1 MSEMAAMRVNVS
13 VQDICLGHGTLS
25 YMVEIEEQRQGEEGE
40 VQEDL
45 GIDPS
50 RLMAVLSYVG
60 LLVVVPLIMSR
71 RDSFVMI
78 HAKQGLVILL
88 GYVVA
93 IILAFWIPAVGS
105 VLFLGLL
112 VLAVAGAVQ
121 ALLGHPWRIP
131 VIGYLASRFT
141 L

>member
-1 MSEMAAMRVNVS
+1 
-13 VQDICLGHGTLS
+13 
-25 YMVEIEEQRQGEEGE
+25 MVEIEEQRQGEEGE